1 MNQTSNTT
9 APRLQVGAWL
19 DRALFASLPTLTI
32 EVLIFS
38 LIILLTIASRFYM
51 LGERVMS
58 HDESLHTYFS
68 WLLYKGQ
75 GYTHN
80 PMMHGPLQF
89 HLIALSYFMF
99 GASDFTARIPA
110 ATFSI
115 LTIAVIWVWR
125 RYLGRAGALVAAG
138 LALISPMLSYYGRYT
153 REDPYVGVSLFLML
167 YGILRY
173 FETARPRYLYIISGA
188 LVLHTLTKETSFIYV
203 AQMLIFLAVY
213 FIARVTQKPW
223 TNPEYFRPFVIALA
237 VGVILV
243 GGALGVGLMGEQIG
257 TLGATETAVPAD
269 PNNPITAEPVSML
282 ENTPLVALSG
292 LAVVAIAIII
302 YLLVRG
308 FTWQGI
314 RAERSFDLLMVFGT
328 LILPQLSSLPVHM
341 MGWNPL
347 DYTNEGILRTAVF
360 FVPMTVLAIG
370 IGLWWNRSVWW
381 KVALIFWAPFLLLYT
396 TIFTNG
402 QGFFTGAVGSLGYWV
417 EQHGV
422 QRGSQPWYYYVMV
435 QIPMY
440 EFLAA
445 LASLLALVFILRGRK
460 PSEAADAD
468 APEAQEA
475 QEAHINLHALL
486 GYWTFTS
493 IFAFSWAGEKMPW
506 LTFHMALPMAL
517 WGGWAIGQVIESVD
531 WEAFARKRGVLVLL
545 ASAILLMSL
554 FGIMQSTLF
563 SSVPPFQGQE
573 LAQLQSSANFLF
585 AALGFAASL
594 GALIWLLRVWPTRQV
609 IYVGGLAFMVLLAI
623 LTVRTSF
630 RANYLLYDSA
640 KEYIVYAHGYTGVK
654 DVMRQVDEI
663 SERVAGGKSMVVA
676 YDDDVPWP
684 FSWYLRDYT
693 NARYFGSSPTR
704 DLQDVPAI
712 IVGDNNFGKIEPIVK
727 QNFIQFEYIRMVWP
741 NQDYFNLASQ
751 RLDPAQDFPEDYACS
766 GPLGFLRLVRSYDL
780 SRLCNA
786 VLDPKIREGIFYI
799 WLNRDYTRYAEATG
813 NQNMRPETWSP
824 ADRMRLYVR
833 KDIAA
838 QIWNYGIAPAAIE
851 SEADPYEGGY
861 VILNADKIVGGVGQL
876 NAPRGIAVAPD
887 NSLYV
892 ADSRNHRILHYS
904 ADGELLQTWGVYADG
919 TLAPAPAGAF
929 NEPWGVAVGPDGSV
943 YVSDT
948 WNHRIQK
955 FTAEGR
961 PLLSWGT
968 FGFSSESK
976 LNFYGPRGVEVSA
989 DGKVFVAD
997 TGNKRIVVFDSNGN
1011 YITEFGRAGF
1021 GVGEFDEPVDV
1032 AISPNGLVFVTDTW
1046 NQRVQ
1051 VFAGSADGT
1060 MYLPLQQ
1067 WDIAGWYGTSVENKP
1082 FIAVN
1087 PVNLNV
1093 LITDPEAFRVIEFTT
1108 EGAFVRVWGQFS
1120 QGPDGF
1126 VLPSGIAVDS
1136 DGRVWV
1142 SDGVNGETPN
1152 NRLLRFN
1159 LP

>member
-1 MNQTSNTT
+1 MTDSSEST
-9 APRLQVGAWL
+9 APVSPRPGVSTWL
-19 DRALFASLPTLTI
+19 DRTLFGSIPWLTI

-38 LIILLTIASRFYM
+38 VIILLAIASRFYL

-115 LTIAVIWVWR
+115 LTIAVIWFWR
-125 RYLGRAGALVAAG
+125 RYLGRAGALVAAT

-173 FETARPRYLYIISGA
+173 FETARPRYLYLITGA
-188 LVLHTLTKETSFIYV
+188 LVIHYLTKETSFIYT
-203 AQMLIFLAVY
+203 AQMWIYLVVY

-223 TNPEYFRPFVIALA
+223 ERPEYFRPFIIALA
-237 VGVILV
+237 IGVILV
-243 GGALGVGLMGEQIG
+243 GATLGVGLLEEETGI
-257 TLGATETAVPAD
+257 LGATETAVPSD
-269 PNNPITAEPVSML
+269 PNNPVTVAPVSML
-282 ENTPLVALSG
+282 SNTPLLILAGLS
-292 LAVVAIAIII
+292 AIAIVLIL
-302 YLLVRG
+302 YLLIRG
-308 FTWQGI
+308 FTWEGI
-314 RAERSFDLLMVFGT
+314 RAERSFDLFILFFT
-328 LILPQLSSLPVHM
+328 LALPQLSALPVHV

-347 DYTNEGILRTAVF
+347 DYTNIGIMRTALF
-360 FVPMTVLAIG
+360 LAPMTLIAIG
-370 IGLWWNRSVWW
+370 LGLWWNREVWW
-381 KVALIFWAPFLLLYT
+381 KAALIFWLPYLLLYT

-402 QGFFTGAVGSLGYWV
+402 QGFFTGVVGSLGYWV

-422 QRGSQPWYYYVMV
+422 ERGSQPWYYYVMV

-440 EFLAA
+440 EFLPA
-445 LASLLALVFILRGRK
+445 LASLLALIFILRGKK
-460 PSEAADAD
+460 P
-468 APEAQEA
+468 PESAGEQGQET
-475 QEAHINLHALL
+475 HINLHALL
-486 GYWTFTS
+486 AYWTFTS

-506 LTFHMALPMAL
+506 LTFHMVLPMAL
-517 WGGWAIGQVIESVD
+517 WGGWAIGKIIETVD
-531 WEAFARKRGVLVLL
+531 WEAFARNRGGMLLLLTLVL
-545 ASAILLMSL
+545 IMSL
-554 FGIMQSTLF
+554 FGVVQSTLF
-563 SSVPPFQGQE
+563 STTPPFQGQE
-573 LAQLQSSANFLF
+573 LTQLQSTANFF
-585 AALGFAASL
+585 FSALGFAASL
-594 GALIWLLRVWPTRQV
+594 GALIWLLRIWPTRQV
-609 IYVGGLAFMVLLAI
+609 IYVGGVAFLGLLAI
-623 LTVRTSF
+623 LTVRTAY

-663 SERVAGGKSMVVA
+663 SERVAGGKSMVVG

-684 FSWYLRDYT
+684 FSWYLRYYT
-693 NARYFGSSPTR
+693 NARYFGNTPSR

-712 IVGDNNFGKIEPIVK
+712 IVGDNNFGKIEPVVK
-727 QNFIQFEYIRMVWP
+727 QNFIQYEYIRMVWP

-751 RLDPAQDFPEDYACS
+751 RLDPTQELPEDYPCT
-766 GPLGFLRLVRSYDL
+766 GPLSFLRLVRTYDY
-780 SRLCNA
+780 SRVCKAL
-786 VLDPKIREGIFYI
+786 LDPKIREGIFYI
-799 WLNRDYTRYAEATG
+799 WLNRDYTRYAAATG
-813 NQNMRPETWSP
+813 SQSMTPETWSP

-838 QIWNYGIAPAAIE
+838 QIWNYGVSPTLVE
-851 SEADPYEGGY
+851 SEKDPYEGGY
-861 VILNADKIVGGVGQL
+861 TTLTADRIVGGIGQL

-887 NSLYV
+887 NSVYI
-892 ADSRNHRILHYS
+892 ADSRNHRIVHFS
-904 ADGELLQTWGVYADG
+904 AEGQLLQAWGVFADG
-919 TLAPAPAGAF
+919 TLSPAPAGAF

-955 FTAEGR
+955 FTADGQ
-961 PLLSWGT
+961 PLLTWGT

-976 LNFYGPRGVEVSA
+976 LNFYGPRGIEVSA

-1021 GVGEFDEPVDV
+1021 GIGEFDEPVDV
-1032 AISPNGLVFVTDTW
+1032 GISPNGLVYVTDTW

-1051 VFAGSADGT
+1051 AFAGSADGAT
-1060 MYLPLQQ
+1060 YLPLQQ
-1067 WDIAGWYGTSVENKP
+1067 WEVAAWYGTSVENKP

-1087 PVNLNV
+1087 PANNNV
-1093 LITDPEAFRVIEFTT
+1093 LITDPESFRVIEFTS
-1108 EGAFVRVWGQFS
+1108 EGVFVRAWGQFS
-1120 QGPDGF
+1120 QGADGF
-1126 VLPSGIAVDS
+1126 VLPSGITVDNT
-1136 DGRVWV
+1136 GHVWV
-1142 SDGVNGETPN
+1142 SDGVNSDTPN
-1152 NRLLRFN
+1152 NRLLRFS